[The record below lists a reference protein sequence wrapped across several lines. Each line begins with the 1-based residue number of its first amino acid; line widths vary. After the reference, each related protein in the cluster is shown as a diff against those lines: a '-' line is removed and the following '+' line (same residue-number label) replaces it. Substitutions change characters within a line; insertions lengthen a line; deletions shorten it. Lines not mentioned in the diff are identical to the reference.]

1 MRVMRKTGVYFGT
14 CPHRHTGTADTGLK
28 LLLKII
34 GIAVGVATSTQVKWL
49 TSSAE
54 CCFNGVSSN
63 PWVGVTSSGEVA
75 SAMTNRIE
83 TGGTVTTMNEGIRFR
98 AMKGRIL
105 LPGDLSE
112 GKKMED
118 KTVRDITVTLGCLCG
133 RRIRCGSE

>member
-1 MRVMRKTGVYFGT
+1 
-14 CPHRHTGTADTGLK
+14 
-28 LLLKII
+28 
-34 GIAVGVATSTQVKWL
+34 
-49 TSSAE
+49 
-54 CCFNGVSSN
+54 
-63 PWVGVTSSGEVA
+63 
-75 SAMTNRIE
+75 MTNRIE

-133 RRIRCGSE
+133 RRIRCCSE